1 MSENKEK
8 DSENKEIN
16 SNKKDDKAIAK
27 EELNKEL
34 KGLGIV
40 GVVFDP
46 KNGNVIGI
54 TESGYPKIID
64 RSAALSLIKNL
75 NVVSPN
81 GNNYALGDKNKE
93 AGSVA
98 EVDTTKV
105 REAEAV
111 SENEQKIKEAKERIE
126 KAKNRSEELK
136 RRPDGFEMA
145 LQQVLGKNPNDVNN
159 EILSGSINDDL
170 KLIGKTI
177 AKRYAENMGK
187 NIVQTAEKAFIK
199 GYNAAKGYI

>member
-1 MSENKEK
+1 M
-8 DSENKEIN
+8 
-16 SNKKDDKAIAK
+16 
-27 EELNKEL
+27 
-34 KGLGIV
+34 
-40 GVVFDP
+40 
-46 KNGNVIGI
+46 
-54 TESGYPKIID
+54 
-64 RSAALSLIKNL
+64 KNL
-75 NVVSPN
+75 NIVSPN

-93 AGSVA
+93 ADSVA
-98 EVDTTKV
+98 EVDTTKI

-111 SENEQKIKEAKERIE
+111 SENAEKTQEAMERVE
-126 KAKNRSEELK
+126 RAKRRSEELK
-136 RRPDGFEMA
+136 RRPDGFEKA

-187 NIVQTAEKAFIK
+187 NIAQTAEKAFIK